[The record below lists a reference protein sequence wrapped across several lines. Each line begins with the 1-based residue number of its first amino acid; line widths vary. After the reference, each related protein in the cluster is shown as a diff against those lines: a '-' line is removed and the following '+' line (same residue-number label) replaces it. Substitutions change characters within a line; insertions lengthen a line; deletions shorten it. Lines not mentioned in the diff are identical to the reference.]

1 MFQSRAKT
9 RRRALRVHS
18 RAYLGLAVLV
28 FGTDGCHVDGL
39 TPPTQTSTPVLAWKI
54 SAPGGAGL
62 EVGTIPVVSPTRF
75 FGVTP
80 RGTIVSLDRAT
91 GLLAWTTEPGD
102 RRSVANRLLLNGD
115 RLLWAG
121 KSVAGYDLAS
131 GDRVWTYTPAFD
143 TELCD
148 PTVAGEFFIVCTDDW
163 VVVALRASTGE
174 VVWTR
179 PLRDSLAGLPR
190 LVGVAA
196 SGDTV
201 FAAVRQDYS
210 QTLGFSVALLFAL
223 DRRTGAILSKT
234 QEGNYTNFIGDI
246 ATPTVSAR
254 NVVLSHLLN
263 NRLTA
268 IDRTTSHVSWR
279 FEGEAGWTGFRGP
292 LSLVDGVIYAAS
304 GDRRVYALDATAGL
318 LRWKSP
324 ILEGSQVYAVACGP
338 FVLTW
343 SGVNVRVLDR
353 ATGAF
358 LSILPYGPA
367 STYEFT
373 TRPVVDG
380 ADVFLQ
386 SASEI
391 RKMSCSG

>member
-1 MFQSRAKT
+1 MEDRKP
-9 RRRALRVHS
+9 RRCRPRGKHHPVRVSGAILR
-18 RAYLGLAVLV
+18 
-28 FGTDGCHVDGL
+28 
-39 TPPTQTSTPVLAWKI
+39 
-54 SAPGGAGL
+54 
-62 EVGTIPVVSPTRF
+62 
-75 FGVTP
+75 VTP
-80 RGTIVSLDRAT
+80 RGTIVALERAT
-91 GLLAWTTEPGD
+91 GSLLWTSEPGD
-102 RRSVANRLLLNGD
+102 RKSVAKRLLLNGD

-121 KSVAGYDLAS
+121 KTVAGYDIAT
-131 GDRVWTYTPAFD
+131 GARVWTYTPAYD
-143 TELCD
+143 TERCD
-148 PTVAGEFFIVCTDDW
+148 PSVAGELFIVCTDDW
-163 VVVALRASTGE
+163 TVVAIRASTGE

-179 PLRDSLAGLPR
+179 PLRDSLAGLPQM
-190 LVGVAA
+190 VGVAA
-196 SGDTV
+196 GGDTV

-268 IDRTTSHVSWR
+268 IDRITSQVTWR
-279 FEGEAGWTGFRGP
+279 FEGEAGWTGFLGP
-292 LSLVDGVIYAAS
+292 LSMVDGEIYAAS
-304 GDRRVYALDATAGL
+304 GDRRVYALDAASGL

-324 ILEGSQVYAVACGP
+324 TLEGSQDFAVACGP

-358 LSILPYGPA
+358 LSLLEYGPA

-380 ADVFLQ
+380 TDVFLQ

-391 RKMSCSG
+391 RKMSCGG